1 MTLEFAPLVAQY
13 GYPAALVGAL
23 FEGETV
29 LVLAGLFAHRGI
41 LDFPL
46 LVVLGAMG
54 GAMGDIVY
62 FTVGRRYGQALLARF
77 PKFAPAAERV
87 EALIE
92 RFPNLAIF
100 GIRFLYGLRTVGPAV
115 IGASDVSWARFLL
128 LNALGALGWSTC
140 WVGAGYVLGEAAQR
154 LLGKVMHLEREGVIV
169 AVIVAL
175 IATVVLHIRRHRIRS
190 PRHPR

>member
-1 MTLEFAPLVAQY
+1 MAMEFAPLVAQY

-41 LDFPL
+41 LDLPL
-46 LVVLGAMG
+46 LIALGALG
-54 GAMGDIVY
+54 GAMGDIAY
-62 FTVGRRYGQALLARF
+62 FALGRRYGAGLLERF
-77 PKFAPAAERV
+77 PKFAPAAKRV
-87 EALIE
+87 HALIE
-92 RFPNLAIF
+92 RFPDLAVF

-115 IGASDVSWARFLL
+115 IGASAVSWPRFLL
-128 LNALGALGWSTC
+128 LNALGALVWSAC

-154 LLGKVMHLEREGVIV
+154 LLGKVMHIEREGLIV
-169 AVIVAL
+169 AVVVAI

-190 PRHPR
+190 PKRLP